1 MSMNRFNSLA
11 AGLAVGMVVV
21 ATPATATVEVQAAA
35 KPDAEWK
42 SFPTRTL
49 EDLPAAVRTNLD
61 SQLSRYDG
69 LIAGKA
75 KATGFFHTEK
85 IRGRWWLID
94 PDGCL
99 FIHKGVASVNTT
111 ASPGATAAFD
121 AKFGSQTN
129 WAAQTTALLREN
141 GFNGAGAWS
150 DDTALRT
157 AEHPLVYTRI
167 WNFMA
172 AYGRERGGTF
182 ARPGHTGYPGDC
194 IFVFDP
200 AFEKFCDE
208 FAKPLAAMKDDAWLL
223 GHFSDNEMPLSRAA
237 LRNYLQLPA
246 ADSGHQAAQTWL
258 QSRHGKNATTN
269 NITERDEQDFLG
281 VVTARYFEIVSRAI
295 KKYDPNHLYLGAR
308 FYGSNIHCP
317 EMFKAA
323 GPFVDVVSVN
333 LYGAWTPNPERLEM
347 WTREYGKP
355 FLITEWYAKAV
366 DSGLANTGG
375 AGWVVKTQR
384 DRGLFYQNFTFALLE
399 SKGCVGW
406 HWFKYM
412 DNDPAAKKTDAS
424 NQDSNKGI
432 LNNRYEPYPP
442 LLEAMK
448 EINQRAYGL
457 IKYFDSA
464 GKANVVEA
472 RKIR

>member
-1 MSMNRFNSLA
+1 
-11 AGLAVGMVVV
+11 
-21 ATPATATVEVQAAA
+21 
-35 KPDAEWK
+35 
-42 SFPTRTL
+42 
-49 EDLPAAVRTNLD
+49 
-61 SQLSRYDG
+61 
-69 LIAGKA
+69 
-75 KATGFFHTEK
+75 
-85 IRGRWWLID
+85 
-94 PDGCL
+94 
-99 FIHKGVASVNTT
+99 
-111 ASPGATAAFD
+111 
-121 AKFGSQTN
+121 
-129 WAAQTTALLREN
+129 
-141 GFNGAGAWS
+141 
-150 DDTALRT
+150 
-157 AEHPLVYTRI
+157 
-167 WNFMA
+167 
-172 AYGRERGGTF
+172 
-182 ARPGHTGYPGDC
+182 
-194 IFVFDP
+194 
-200 AFEKFCDE
+200 
-208 FAKPLAAMKDDAWLL
+208 
-223 GHFSDNEMPLSRAA
+223 MPL
-237 LRNYLQLPA
+237 
-246 ADSGHQAAQTWL
+246 DSGHQAAQTWL

-347 WTREYGKP
+347 WTRESGKP
-355 FLITEWYAKAV
+355 FLITEWYAKGL

-448 EINQRAYGL
+448 QINQRAYGL
-457 IKYFDSA
+457 INYFDGA

>member
-1 MSMNRFNSLA
+1 MTTKTKKFLTTAALLVSTAALA
-11 AGLAVGMVVV
+11 
-21 ATPATATVEVQAAA
+21 PAWAVEVQAAA
-35 KPDAEWK
+35 KPDSEWK

-49 EDLPAAVRTNLD
+49 VDLPLVVRTNLD
-61 SQLSRYDG
+61 SQLSRYGG

-85 IRGRWWLID
+85 IRDRWWLVD
-94 PDGCL
+94 PDGCW
-99 FIHKGVASVNTT
+99 FIHQAVVSVNTIAT
-111 ASPGATAAFD
+111 PGATAAFD

-129 WAAQTTALLREN
+129 WAAQTTAMLRDH
-141 GFNGAGAWS
+141 GFNGSGAWS

-157 AEHPLVYTRI
+157 VEHPLVYTRI

-172 AYGRERGGTF
+172 AYGRARGGTF

-208 FAKPLAAMKDDAWLL
+208 FAKPLAATKDDPWLL

-246 ADSGHQAAQTWL
+246 TDPGHQAAQMWL

-308 FYGSNIHCP
+308 FYGSNVHCP
-317 EMFKAA
+317 EIFKAA
-323 GPFVDVVSVN
+323 GPFVDVLSVN
-333 LYGAWTPNPERLEM
+333 LYGAWTPSPERLEM
-347 WTREYGKP
+347 WARESGKP
-355 FLITEWYAKAV
+355 FLITEWYAKGV

-384 DRGLFYQNFTFALLE
+384 DRGLFYQNFTLALLE

-432 LNNRYEPYPP
+432 LNNRYEPYAP

-448 EINQRAYGL
+448 QIHQRAYGL
-457 IKYFDSA
+457 IKYFDGA
-464 GKANVVEA
+464 GKA
-472 RKIR
+472 KIVGGGKVR